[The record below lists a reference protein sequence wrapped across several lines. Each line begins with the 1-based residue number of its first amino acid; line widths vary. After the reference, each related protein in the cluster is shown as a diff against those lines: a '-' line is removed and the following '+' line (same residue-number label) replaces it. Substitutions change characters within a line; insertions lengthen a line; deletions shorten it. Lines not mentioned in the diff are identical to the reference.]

1 MSEIKEGNLAEI
13 KDLSVSFMTD
23 AGSIKAI
30 DKISFEIPRKKVI
43 GVVGESGSGKS
54 VTARSLIKLL
64 PETATTS
71 GAVYLSNRAGA
82 EELEVL
88 SLSGE
93 QLREMRGAEAAMVFQ
108 EPNSVLNP
116 VYTIGWQIEEGLRA
130 HGMKDKKERRAKAI
144 DILKKVGIPEA
155 ETRIDYYPHQFSGGQ
170 KQRIVIAM
178 ALVLNPGLILAD
190 EPTTALDVTVQAE
203 ILDLLRLARDEFDA
217 SVLIITHNMGVIA
230 DIADQVVVMYRG
242 HVVEQGDVESIFY
255 HPSHPYTQRLLAA
268 VPRIGQKLVVRD
280 VDGKPIDRTSDWHDE
295 PLAVE
300 AKGLTITY
308 PGHLMQPD
316 FVAVD
321 GIDFAIH
328 RSEVLGLVGES
339 GSGKSTTGRA
349 IAGLQKVSGG
359 SLNVLGV
366 EMNGVRE
373 RDFKP
378 KRADIGFVFQDP
390 GSSFNPLMTI
400 AENVAEPLIVHRKY
414 SSVAD
419 AKEYVGDLL
428 EMVQLPRAYMSRFPH
443 ELSGGQRQRASL
455 ARALALKPSLL
466 IADEPTS
473 ALDVLPVQEAAGGD
487 RFRLPVHHPRSG
499 RGGHARRPYHG
510 HAQGT
515 HRRARRRRRHHAA
528 AEQPV
533 HEETARLAA
542 GSRPARTAE
551 APRPPARAPG
561 RRKRGL
567 AASPSRITGSAPL
580 AGGHISTPRER
591 RMGGRGA
598 TSIGKELSVGF
609 RTAQVFEQYEGASH
623 DERSHHREGQGIRG
637 PRGGERPRRGSGDER
652 PCEQPFAASQ
662 FQRLH

>member
-1 MSEIKEGNLAEI
+1 MSDEQTNLAQV

-30 DKISFEIPRKKVI
+30 DKINFTIPRKTVV

-54 VTARSLIKLL
+54 VTARSIIKLL

-71 GAVYLSNRAGA
+71 GVIYLSNREGN
-82 EELEVL
+82 EQLDVL

-93 QLREMRGAEAAMVFQ
+93 DLRRMRGSEAAMVFQ

-130 HGMKDKKERRAKAI
+130 HGMKDKKELRAKFV
-144 DILKKVGIPEA
+144 DILKKVGIPDA

-203 ILDLLRLARDEFDA
+203 ILDLLRLARDEFGA

-230 DIADQVVVMYRG
+230 DIADEVVVMYRG
-242 HVVEQGDVESIFY
+242 HVVEQGSVEQIFY
-255 HPSHPYTQRLLAA
+255 SPKDDYTKRLLAA

-280 VDGKPIDRTSDWHDE
+280 EQGKVIERSKDWHDQ
-295 PLAVE
+295 PIAVE

-308 PGHLMQPD
+308 PGHLTQPD
-316 FVAVD
+316 FKAVN
-321 GIDFAIH
+321 GIDFTIR

-366 EMNGVRE
+366 EMNGVKE
-373 RDFKP
+373 RQFKP

-400 AENVAEPLIVHRKY
+400 AENVAEPLIVHKKY
-414 SSVAD
+414 SSVSD
-419 AKEYVGDLL
+419 ASDYVGDLL
-428 EMVQLPRAYMSRFPH
+428 EMVQLPRAYMNRFPH

-473 ALDVLPVQEAAGGD
+473 ALDVSVQAKVLELFKKLQAEIGFACLFITHDLAVVDMLADRIMVMHKGEIVEHGDADQVMNNPQNPYTQKLLASLPVPD
-487 RFRLPVHHPRSG
+487 
-499 RGGHARRPYHG
+499 
-510 HAQGT
+510 
-515 HRRARRRRRHHAA
+515 
-528 AEQPV
+528 
-533 HEETARLAA
+533 
-542 GSRPARTAE
+542 
-551 APRPPARAPG
+551 
-561 RRKRGL
+561 
-567 AASPSRITGSAPL
+567 
-580 AGGHISTPRER
+580 PREQR
-591 RMGGRGA
+591 EHRA
-598 TSIGKELSVGF
+598 QLHELL
-609 RTAQVFEQYEGASH
+609 AK
-623 DERSHHREGQGIRG
+623 GI
-637 PRGGERPRRGSGDER
+637 
-652 PCEQPFAASQ
+652 
-662 FQRLH
+662 

>member
-1 MSEIKEGNLAEI
+1 MSENNKNLADI

-23 AGSIKAI
+23 AGSIKAVE
-30 DKISFEIPRKKVI
+30 DVNFTIPRKTVV

-54 VTARSLIKLL
+54 VTARSIIKLL

-71 GAVYLSNRAGA
+71 GAVYLSKRDGSDS
-82 EELEVL
+82 LDVL

-93 QLREMRGAEAAMVFQ
+93 QLREVRGSEAAMVFQ

-130 HGMKDKKERRAKAI
+130 HGMKDKKELRAKAI
-144 DILKKVGIPEA
+144 NILKKVGIPDA
-155 ETRIDYYPHQFSGGQ
+155 ETRVDYYPHQFSGGQ

-242 HVVEQGDVESIFY
+242 HVVEQGDVEQIFY
-255 HPSHPYTQRLLAA
+255 HPKDDYTKRLLGA

-280 VDGKPIDRTSDWHDE
+280 REGKPIERKADWRE
-295 PLAVE
+295 QPIAVE
-300 AKGLTITY
+300 AKNLTITY

-316 FVAVD
+316 FKAVD
-321 GIDFAIH
+321 GANFTIH

-359 SLNVLGV
+359 SLNVLGI
-366 EMNGVRE
+366 EMNGVKE

-400 AENVAEPLIVHRKY
+400 AENVAEPLLVHHKY
-414 SSVAD
+414 GSVAD
-419 AKEYVGDLL
+419 AKNYVGDLL
-428 EMVQLPRAYMSRFPH
+428 EMVQLPRAYMNRFPH

-455 ARALALKPSLL
+455 ARGLALKPSLL

-473 ALDVLPVQEAAGGD
+473 ALDVSVQAKVLEMFKRLQAEIGFACLFITHDLAVVDMLADRIMVMHKGQIVEHGDADQIMQHPENPYTKKLLASLPVPDPREQQQNRAHLHELLAQEA
-487 RFRLPVHHPRSG
+487 
-499 RGGHARRPYHG
+499 
-510 HAQGT
+510 
-515 HRRARRRRRHHAA
+515 
-528 AEQPV
+528 
-533 HEETARLAA
+533 
-542 GSRPARTAE
+542 
-551 APRPPARAPG
+551 
-561 RRKRGL
+561 
-567 AASPSRITGSAPL
+567 
-580 AGGHISTPRER
+580 
-591 RMGGRGA
+591 
-598 TSIGKELSVGF
+598 
-609 RTAQVFEQYEGASH
+609 
-623 DERSHHREGQGIRG
+623 
-637 PRGGERPRRGSGDER
+637 
-652 PCEQPFAASQ
+652 
-662 FQRLH
+662 

>member
-1 MSEIKEGNLAEI
+1 MSDSTNVKDTSGNLAEI
-13 KDLSVSFMTD
+13 KNLSVSFMTD

-30 DKISFEIPRKKVI
+30 DKVNFTIPRKTVV

-54 VTARSLIKLL
+54 VTARSIIKLL

-71 GAVYLSNRAGA
+71 GAIYLSNRADS
-82 EELEVL
+82 ERLDVL

-93 QLREMRGAEAAMVFQ
+93 DLRRMRGSEAAMVFQ

-455 ARALALKPSLL
+455 ARALAL
-466 IADEPTS
+466 
-473 ALDVLPVQEAAGGD
+473 
-487 RFRLPVHHPRSG
+487 
-499 RGGHARRPYHG
+499 
-510 HAQGT
+510 
-515 HRRARRRRRHHAA
+515 
-528 AEQPV
+528 
-533 HEETARLAA
+533 
-542 GSRPARTAE
+542 
-551 APRPPARAPG
+551 
-561 RRKRGL
+561 
-567 AASPSRITGSAPL
+567 
-580 AGGHISTPRER
+580 
-591 RMGGRGA
+591 
-598 TSIGKELSVGF
+598 
-609 RTAQVFEQYEGASH
+609 
-623 DERSHHREGQGIRG
+623 
-637 PRGGERPRRGSGDER
+637 
-652 PCEQPFAASQ
+652 
-662 FQRLH
+662 

>member
-1 MSEIKEGNLAEI
+1 MVQETNGNLAEI

-23 AGSIKAI
+23 AGSIKAVDGI
-30 DKISFEIPRKKVI
+30 DFTIPRKKVV

-54 VTARSLIKLL
+54 VTARSIIKLL

-71 GAVYLSNRAGA
+71 GVVYLSKRDGSDR
-82 EELEVL
+82 LDVL

-93 QLREMRGAEAAMVFQ
+93 QLREVRGSEAAMVFQ

-130 HGMKDKKERRAKAI
+130 HGLTDKKELRAKAI
-144 DILKKVGIPEA
+144 DILTKVGIPDA
-155 ETRIDYYPHQFSGGQ
+155 ATRVDYYPHQFSGGQ

-230 DIADQVVVMYRG
+230 DIADEVVVMYRG
-242 HVVEQGDVESIFY
+242 HVVEQGSVEQIFY
-255 HPSHPYTQRLLAA
+255 HPEHDYTKRLLAA

-280 VDGKPIDRTSDWHDE
+280 RDGKPVERAVDWRE
-295 PLAVE
+295 QPVAVE
-300 AKGLTITY
+300 AKNLTITY

-316 FVAVD
+316 FKAVD
-321 GIDFAIH
+321 GVDFTIR

-400 AENVAEPLIVHRKY
+400 AENVAEPLLVHGKY
-414 SSVAD
+414 GSVAE
-419 AKEYVGDLL
+419 AKDYVGDLL
-428 EMVQLPRAYMSRFPH
+428 EMLQLPRAYMNRFPH

-455 ARALALKPSLL
+455 ARGLALKPALL

-473 ALDVLPVQEAAGGD
+473 ALDVSVQAKVLQLFKKLQAEIGFACLFITHDLAVVDMLADRIMVMHQGRIVEHGDADDIMQRPQNPYTRKLLASLPVPD
-487 RFRLPVHHPRSG
+487 
-499 RGGHARRPYHG
+499 
-510 HAQGT
+510 
-515 HRRARRRRRHHAA
+515 
-528 AEQPV
+528 
-533 HEETARLAA
+533 
-542 GSRPARTAE
+542 
-551 APRPPARAPG
+551 
-561 RRKRGL
+561 
-567 AASPSRITGSAPL
+567 
-580 AGGHISTPRER
+580 PREQR
-591 RMGGRGA
+591 AHRA
-598 TSIGKELSVGF
+598 ELHELL
-609 RTAQVFEQYEGASH
+609 A
-623 DERSHHREGQGIRG
+623 RE
-637 PRGGERPRRGSGDER
+637 S
-652 PCEQPFAASQ
+652 
-662 FQRLH
+662 

>member
-1 MSEIKEGNLAEI
+1 MSEQRQHNLADI

-23 AGSIKAI
+23 AGSIKAVENVN
-30 DKISFEIPRKKVI
+30 FTIPRKTVV

-54 VTARSLIKLL
+54 VTARSIIKLL

-71 GAVYLSNRAGA
+71 GAVYLSRRDGSDG
-82 EELEVL
+82 LDVL

-93 QLREMRGAEAAMVFQ
+93 QLRDMRGSEAAMVFQ

-130 HGMKDKKERRAKAI
+130 HGLKDRKKLRAKAV
-144 DILKKVGIPEA
+144 DILNKVGIPDA
-155 ETRIDYYPHQFSGGQ
+155 ETRVDYYPHQFSGGQ

-242 HVVEQGDVESIFY
+242 HVVEQGTVEQVFY
-255 HPSHPYTQRLLAA
+255 DPKDDYTKRLLGA
-268 VPRIGQKLVVRD
+268 VPRVGQKLVVRD
-280 VDGKPIDRTSDWHDE
+280 PDGRVIERKSDWRE
-295 PLAVE
+295 QPVAVE

-316 FVAVD
+316 FKAVD
-321 GIDFAIH
+321 GVDFTIH

-414 SSVAD
+414 GSVAEARD
-419 AKEYVGDLL
+419 YVGDLL
-428 EMVQLPRAYMSRFPH
+428 EMVQLPRAYMNRFPH

-455 ARALALKPSLL
+455 ARGLALKPSLL

-473 ALDVLPVQEAAGGD
+473 ALDVSVQAKVLELFKRLQAEIGFACLFITHDLAVVDMLADRVMVMHKGRIVEHGDADQIMRHPRNAYTQKLLASLPVPD
-487 RFRLPVHHPRSG
+487 
-499 RGGHARRPYHG
+499 
-510 HAQGT
+510 
-515 HRRARRRRRHHAA
+515 
-528 AEQPV
+528 
-533 HEETARLAA
+533 
-542 GSRPARTAE
+542 
-551 APRPPARAPG
+551 
-561 RRKRGL
+561 
-567 AASPSRITGSAPL
+567 
-580 AGGHISTPRER
+580 PRE
-591 RMGGRGA
+591 
-598 TSIGKELSVGF
+598 
-609 RTAQVFEQYEGASH
+609 
-623 DERSHHREGQGIRG
+623 
-637 PRGGERPRRGSGDER
+637 
-652 PCEQPFAASQ
+652 
-662 FQRLH
+662 QRLHRAHLHELLASVK

>member
-1 MSEIKEGNLAEI
+1 MSDSTNVKDMSGNLVEI
-13 KDLSVSFMTD
+13 ENLSVSFMTD

-30 DKISFEIPRKKVI
+30 DKVNFTIPRKTVV

-54 VTARSLIKLL
+54 VTARSIIKLL

-71 GAVYLSNRAGA
+71 GAIYLSNRADS
-82 EELEVL
+82 ERLDVL

-93 QLREMRGAEAAMVFQ
+93 DLRRMRGSEAAMVFQ

-116 VYTIGWQIEEGLRA
+116 VYTIGWQIEE
-130 HGMKDKKERRAKAI
+130 
-144 DILKKVGIPEA
+144 VGIPEA

-242 HVVEQGDVESIFY
+242 HVVEQGDVESVFY

-473 ALDVLPVQEAAGGD
+473 ALDVSVQAKVLELFKKLQVEIGFACLFITHDLAVVDMLADRIMVMHKGRIVEHGDADDIMQRPSNQYTKKLLASLPVPD
-487 RFRLPVHHPRSG
+487 PRE
-499 RGGHARRPYHG
+499 
-510 HAQGT
+510 QQK
-515 HRRARRRRRHHAA
+515 HRAHLHELLA
-528 AEQPV
+528 AEN
-533 HEETARLAA
+533 AA
-542 GSRPARTAE
+542 
-551 APRPPARAPG
+551 
-561 RRKRGL
+561 
-567 AASPSRITGSAPL
+567 
-580 AGGHISTPRER
+580 
-591 RMGGRGA
+591 
-598 TSIGKELSVGF
+598 
-609 RTAQVFEQYEGASH
+609 
-623 DERSHHREGQGIRG
+623 
-637 PRGGERPRRGSGDER
+637 
-652 PCEQPFAASQ
+652 
-662 FQRLH
+662 

>member
-1 MSEIKEGNLAEI
+1 MSEPNASSASPSTNLAEI
-13 KDLSVSFMTD
+13 KDLSVSFITD
-23 AGSIKAI
+23 AGSIKAV
-30 DKISFEIPRKKVI
+30 DGVSFTIPRGTVV

-54 VTARSLIKLL
+54 VTARSIIKLL

-71 GAVYLSNRAGA
+71 GAVMLSKRDGTG
-82 EELEVL
+82 ELDVL

-93 QLREMRGAEAAMVFQ
+93 DLQRMRGSEAAMVFQ

-130 HGMKDKKERRAKAI
+130 HGMKDKKQLRAKAI
-144 DILKKVGIPEA
+144 DILKKVGIPDA
-155 ETRIDYYPHQFSGGQ
+155 ETRVDYYPHQFSGGQ

-203 ILDLLRLARDEFDA
+203 ILDLLRLAKDEFDA

-230 DIADQVVVMYRG
+230 DLADQVVVMYRG
-242 HVVEQGDVESIFY
+242 HVVEQGDVEQVFY
-255 HPSHPYTQRLLAA
+255 HPNHDYTKRLLAS
-268 VPRIGQKLVVRD
+268 VPRIGQQLVVRD
-280 VDGKPIDRTSDWHDE
+280 LDGRVIEREDDWRDQPI
-295 PLAVE
+295 AVE

-321 GIDFAIH
+321 GIDFTIR

-359 SLNVLGV
+359 SLKVLGV
-366 EMNGVRE
+366 EMNGVKE

-400 AENVAEPLIVHRKY
+400 AQNVAEPLIVHGKY
-414 SSVAD
+414 RDVAE
-419 AKEYVGDLL
+419 AREYVGDLL
-428 EMVQLPRAYMSRFPH
+428 EMVQLPRVYMNRFPH

-473 ALDVLPVQEAAGGD
+473 ALDVSVQAKVLELFKRLQAEIGFACLFITHDLAVVDMLADRVMVMHKGRIVEHGDTEDIMQHPRDPYTRKLLASLPVPD
-487 RFRLPVHHPRSG
+487 PREQ
-499 RGGHARRPYHG
+499 RAHREQLHALL
-510 HAQGT
+510 AQG
-515 HRRARRRRRHHAA
+515 
-528 AEQPV
+528 
-533 HEETARLAA
+533 
-542 GSRPARTAE
+542 
-551 APRPPARAPG
+551 
-561 RRKRGL
+561 
-567 AASPSRITGSAPL
+567 
-580 AGGHISTPRER
+580 
-591 RMGGRGA
+591 
-598 TSIGKELSVGF
+598 
-609 RTAQVFEQYEGASH
+609 
-623 DERSHHREGQGIRG
+623 
-637 PRGGERPRRGSGDER
+637 
-652 PCEQPFAASQ
+652 
-662 FQRLH
+662 

>member
-1 MSEIKEGNLAEI
+1 MSDEQTNLAQV

-30 DKISFEIPRKKVI
+30 DKISFTIPRKTVV

-54 VTARSLIKLL
+54 VTARSIIKLL

-71 GAVYLSNRAGA
+71 GAIYLSNREGN
-82 EELEVL
+82 EQLDVL

-93 QLREMRGAEAAMVFQ
+93 DLRRMRGSEAAMVFQ

-130 HGMKDKKERRAKAI
+130 HGMKDKKELRAKSV
-144 DILKKVGIPEA
+144 DILKKVGIPDA

-203 ILDLLRLARDEFDA
+203 ILDLLRLARDEFGA

-230 DIADQVVVMYRG
+230 DIADEVVVMYRG
-242 HVVEQGDVESIFY
+242 HVVEQGSVEQIFY
-255 HPSHPYTQRLLAA
+255 SPKDDYTKRLLAA

-280 VDGKPIDRTSDWHDE
+280 EQGKVIERSKDWHDQ
-295 PLAVE
+295 PIAVE

-308 PGHLMQPD
+308 PGHLTQPD
-316 FVAVD
+316 FKAVN
-321 GIDFAIH
+321 GIDFTIH
-328 RSEVLGLVGES
+328 VPKCWDGRES

-366 EMNGVRE
+366 EMNGVKE
-373 RDFKP
+373 RQFKP

-400 AENVAEPLIVHRKY
+400 AENVAEPLIVHKKY
-414 SSVAD
+414 SSVSEASD
-419 AKEYVGDLL
+419 YVGDLL
-428 EMVQLPRAYMSRFPH
+428 EMVQLPRAYMNRFPH

-473 ALDVLPVQEAAGGD
+473 ALDVSVQAKVLELFKKLQAEIGFACLFITHDLAVVDMLADRIMVMHKGEIVEHGDADQVMNNPQNPYTQKLLASLPVPD
-487 RFRLPVHHPRSG
+487 
-499 RGGHARRPYHG
+499 
-510 HAQGT
+510 
-515 HRRARRRRRHHAA
+515 
-528 AEQPV
+528 
-533 HEETARLAA
+533 
-542 GSRPARTAE
+542 
-551 APRPPARAPG
+551 
-561 RRKRGL
+561 
-567 AASPSRITGSAPL
+567 
-580 AGGHISTPRER
+580 PREQR
-591 RMGGRGA
+591 KHRA
-598 TSIGKELSVGF
+598 QLHELL
-609 RTAQVFEQYEGASH
+609 AK
-623 DERSHHREGQGIRG
+623 GI
-637 PRGGERPRRGSGDER
+637 
-652 PCEQPFAASQ
+652 
-662 FQRLH
+662 

>member
-1 MSEIKEGNLAEI
+1 MSEIDNGNLAEI

-30 DKISFEIPRKKVI
+30 DGISFKIPRRKVI

-54 VTARSLIKLL
+54 VTARSIIKLL

-71 GAVYLSNRAGA
+71 GAVYLSKRDGSDS
-82 EELEVL
+82 LDVL

-93 QLREMRGAEAAMVFQ
+93 QLREVRGSEAAMVFQ

-130 HGMKDKKERRAKAI
+130 HGMKDKKELRAKAI
-144 DILKKVGIPEA
+144 DILKKVGIPDA
-155 ETRIDYYPHQFSGGQ
+155 ETRVDYYPHQFSGGQ

-230 DIADQVVVMYRG
+230 DIADEVVVMYRG
-242 HVVEQGDVESIFY
+242 HVVEQGGVEQIFY
-255 HPSHPYTQRLLAA
+255 SPQDDYTKRLLGA
-268 VPRIGQKLVVRD
+268 VPRIGQKLIVRD
-280 VDGKPIDRTSDWHDE
+280 GNGKVIEREKDWRE
-295 PLAVE
+295 QPVAVE

-316 FVAVD
+316 FKAVD
-321 GIDFAIH
+321 GIDFTIH

-359 SLNVLGV
+359 SLNVLGI
-366 EMNGVRE
+366 EMNGVKE

-400 AENVAEPLIVHRKY
+400 AENVAEPLIVHGKY

-419 AKEYVGDLL
+419 ARHYVGDLL
-428 EMVQLPRAYMSRFPH
+428 EMVQLPRAYMNRFPH

-473 ALDVLPVQEAAGGD
+473 ALDVSVQAKVLELFKKLQVEIGFACLFITHDLAVVDMLADRIMVMHKGKIVEHGDADQIMQHPQNPYTQKLLASLPVPD
-487 RFRLPVHHPRSG
+487 
-499 RGGHARRPYHG
+499 
-510 HAQGT
+510 
-515 HRRARRRRRHHAA
+515 
-528 AEQPV
+528 
-533 HEETARLAA
+533 
-542 GSRPARTAE
+542 
-551 APRPPARAPG
+551 
-561 RRKRGL
+561 
-567 AASPSRITGSAPL
+567 
-580 AGGHISTPRER
+580 PREQ
-591 RMGGRGA
+591 RGHREHLH
-598 TSIGKELSVGF
+598 ELL
-609 RTAQVFEQYEGASH
+609 TAQQ
-623 DERSHHREGQGIRG
+623 
-637 PRGGERPRRGSGDER
+637 
-652 PCEQPFAASQ
+652 
-662 FQRLH
+662 

>member
-1 MSEIKEGNLAEI
+1 MSIVSEQRQHNLADI

-23 AGSIKAI
+23 AGSIKAVENVN
-30 DKISFEIPRKKVI
+30 FTIPRKTVV

-54 VTARSLIKLL
+54 VTARSIIKLL

-71 GAVYLSNRAGA
+71 GAVYLSRRDGSDG
-82 EELEVL
+82 LDML

-93 QLREMRGAEAAMVFQ
+93 QLRDMRGSEAAMVFQ

-130 HGMKDKKERRAKAI
+130 HGLKDRKKLRAKAV
-144 DILKKVGIPEA
+144 DILNKVGIPDA
-155 ETRIDYYPHQFSGGQ
+155 ETRVDYYPHQFSGGQ

-242 HVVEQGDVESIFY
+242 HVVEQGTVEQVFY
-255 HPSHPYTQRLLAA
+255 DPKNDYTKRLLGA
-268 VPRIGQKLVVRD
+268 VPRVGQKLVVRD
-280 VDGKPIDRTSDWHDE
+280 SDGRVIERRSDWRE
-295 PLAVE
+295 QPVAVE

-316 FVAVD
+316 FKAVD
-321 GIDFAIH
+321 GVDFTIH

-373 RDFKP
+373 RDFKS

-414 SSVAD
+414 GSVAEARD
-419 AKEYVGDLL
+419 YVGDLL
-428 EMVQLPRAYMSRFPH
+428 EMVQLPRAYMNRFPH

-455 ARALALKPSLL
+455 ARGLALKPSLL

-473 ALDVLPVQEAAGGD
+473 ALDVSVQAKVLELFKRLQAEIGFACLFITHDLAVVDMLADRVMVMHKGQIVEHGDADQIMRHPRNAYTQKLLASLPVPD
-487 RFRLPVHHPRSG
+487 
-499 RGGHARRPYHG
+499 
-510 HAQGT
+510 
-515 HRRARRRRRHHAA
+515 
-528 AEQPV
+528 
-533 HEETARLAA
+533 
-542 GSRPARTAE
+542 
-551 APRPPARAPG
+551 
-561 RRKRGL
+561 
-567 AASPSRITGSAPL
+567 
-580 AGGHISTPRER
+580 PRE
-591 RMGGRGA
+591 
-598 TSIGKELSVGF
+598 
-609 RTAQVFEQYEGASH
+609 
-623 DERSHHREGQGIRG
+623 
-637 PRGGERPRRGSGDER
+637 
-652 PCEQPFAASQ
+652 
-662 FQRLH
+662 QRLHRAHLHELLASGK

>member
-1 MSEIKEGNLAEI
+1 MSEPNASSASPSTNLAEI
-13 KDLSVSFMTD
+13 KDLSVSFITD
-23 AGSIKAI
+23 AGSIKAV
-30 DKISFEIPRKKVI
+30 DGVSFTIPRGTVV

-54 VTARSLIKLL
+54 VTARSIIKLL

-71 GAVYLSNRAGA
+71 GAVMLSKRDGTG
-82 EELEVL
+82 ELDVL

-93 QLREMRGAEAAMVFQ
+93 DLQRMRGSEAAMVFQ

-130 HGMKDKKERRAKAI
+130 HGMKDKKQLRAKAI
-144 DILKKVGIPEA
+144 DILKKVGIPDA
-155 ETRIDYYPHQFSGGQ
+155 ETRVDYYPHQFSGGQ

-203 ILDLLRLARDEFDA
+203 ILDLLRLAKDEFGA

-230 DIADQVVVMYRG
+230 DLADQVVVMYRG
-242 HVVEQGDVESIFY
+242 HVVEQGDVEQVFY
-255 HPSHPYTQRLLAA
+255 HPNHDYTKRLLAS
-268 VPRIGQKLVVRD
+268 VPRIGQQLVVRD
-280 VDGKPIDRTSDWHDE
+280 LDGRVIEREDDWRDQPI
-295 PLAVE
+295 AVE

-321 GIDFAIH
+321 GIDFTIR

-359 SLNVLGV
+359 SLKVLGV
-366 EMNGVRE
+366 EMNGVKE

-400 AENVAEPLIVHRKY
+400 AQNVAEPLIVHGKY
-414 SSVAD
+414 RDVAE
-419 AKEYVGDLL
+419 AREYVGDLL
-428 EMVQLPRAYMSRFPH
+428 EMVQLPRVYMNRFPH

-473 ALDVLPVQEAAGGD
+473 ALDVSVQAKVLELFKRLQAEIGFACLFITHDLAVVDMLADRVMVMHKGRIVEHGDTEDIMQHPRDPYTRKLLASLPVPD
-487 RFRLPVHHPRSG
+487 PREQ
-499 RGGHARRPYHG
+499 RAHREQLHALL
-510 HAQGT
+510 AQG
-515 HRRARRRRRHHAA
+515 
-528 AEQPV
+528 
-533 HEETARLAA
+533 
-542 GSRPARTAE
+542 
-551 APRPPARAPG
+551 
-561 RRKRGL
+561 
-567 AASPSRITGSAPL
+567 
-580 AGGHISTPRER
+580 
-591 RMGGRGA
+591 
-598 TSIGKELSVGF
+598 
-609 RTAQVFEQYEGASH
+609 
-623 DERSHHREGQGIRG
+623 
-637 PRGGERPRRGSGDER
+637 
-652 PCEQPFAASQ
+652 
-662 FQRLH
+662 

>member
-1 MSEIKEGNLAEI
+1 MSIMSEQRQHNLADI

-23 AGSIKAI
+23 AGSIKAVENVN
-30 DKISFEIPRKKVI
+30 FTIPRKTVV

-54 VTARSLIKLL
+54 VTARSIIKLL

-71 GAVYLSNRAGA
+71 GAVYLSRRDGSDG
-82 EELEVL
+82 LDVL

-93 QLREMRGAEAAMVFQ
+93 QLRDMRGSEAAMVFQ

-130 HGMKDKKERRAKAI
+130 HGLKDRKKLRAKAV
-144 DILKKVGIPEA
+144 DILNKVGIPDA
-155 ETRIDYYPHQFSGGQ
+155 ETRVDYYPHQFSGGQ

-242 HVVEQGDVESIFY
+242 HVVEQGTVEQVFY
-255 HPSHPYTQRLLAA
+255 DPKNDYTKRLLGA
-268 VPRIGQKLVVRD
+268 VPRVGQKLVVRD
-280 VDGKPIDRTSDWHDE
+280 LDGRVIERRFDWRE
-295 PLAVE
+295 QPVAVE

-316 FVAVD
+316 FKAVD
-321 GIDFAIH
+321 GVDFTIH

-414 SSVAD
+414 GSVAEARD
-419 AKEYVGDLL
+419 YVGDLL
-428 EMVQLPRAYMSRFPH
+428 EMVQLPRAYMNRFPH

-455 ARALALKPSLL
+455 ARGLALKPSLL

-473 ALDVLPVQEAAGGD
+473 ALDVSVQAKVLELFKRLQAEIGFACLFITHDLAVVDMLADRVMVMHKGRIVEHGDADQIMRHPRNAYTQKLLASLPVPD
-487 RFRLPVHHPRSG
+487 
-499 RGGHARRPYHG
+499 
-510 HAQGT
+510 
-515 HRRARRRRRHHAA
+515 
-528 AEQPV
+528 
-533 HEETARLAA
+533 
-542 GSRPARTAE
+542 
-551 APRPPARAPG
+551 
-561 RRKRGL
+561 
-567 AASPSRITGSAPL
+567 
-580 AGGHISTPRER
+580 PRE
-591 RMGGRGA
+591 
-598 TSIGKELSVGF
+598 
-609 RTAQVFEQYEGASH
+609 
-623 DERSHHREGQGIRG
+623 
-637 PRGGERPRRGSGDER
+637 
-652 PCEQPFAASQ
+652 
-662 FQRLH
+662 QRLHRAHLHELLASGK

>member
-1 MSEIKEGNLAEI
+1 MSEPNASSASPSTNLAEI
-13 KDLSVSFMTD
+13 KDLSVSFITD
-23 AGSIKAI
+23 AGFIKAV
-30 DKISFEIPRKKVI
+30 DGVSFTIPRGTVV

-54 VTARSLIKLL
+54 VTARSIIKLL

-71 GAVYLSNRAGA
+71 GAVMLSKRDGTG
-82 EELEVL
+82 ELDVL

-93 QLREMRGAEAAMVFQ
+93 DLQRMRGSEAAMVFQ

-130 HGMKDKKERRAKAI
+130 HGMKDKKQLRAKAV
-144 DILKKVGIPEA
+144 DILKKVGIPDA
-155 ETRIDYYPHQFSGGQ
+155 ETRVDYYPHQFSGGQ

-203 ILDLLRLARDEFDA
+203 ILDLLRLAKDEFGA
-217 SVLIITHNMGVIA
+217 SVLIITHNMGVVA
-230 DIADQVVVMYRG
+230 DLADQVVVMYRG
-242 HVVEQGDVESIFY
+242 HVVEQGDVEQVFY
-255 HPSHPYTQRLLAA
+255 HPNHPYTERLLAS
-268 VPRIGQKLVVRD
+268 VPRIGQQLVVRD
-280 VDGKPIDRTSDWHDE
+280 LDGRVIEREDDWRDQPI
-295 PLAVE
+295 AVE

-321 GIDFAIH
+321 GIDFTIR

-359 SLNVLGV
+359 SLKVLGV

-400 AENVAEPLIVHRKY
+400 AQNVAEPLIVHGKY
-414 SSVAD
+414 RDVAE
-419 AKEYVGDLL
+419 AREYVGDLL
-428 EMVQLPRAYMSRFPH
+428 EMVQLPRVYMNRFPH

-473 ALDVLPVQEAAGGD
+473 ALDVSVQAKVLELFKRLQAEIGFACLFITHDLAVVDMLADRVMVMHKGRIVEHGDTEDIMQHPQDPYTRKLLASLPVPD
-487 RFRLPVHHPRSG
+487 PREQ
-499 RGGHARRPYHG
+499 RAHREQLHALL
-510 HAQGT
+510 AQG
-515 HRRARRRRRHHAA
+515 
-528 AEQPV
+528 
-533 HEETARLAA
+533 
-542 GSRPARTAE
+542 
-551 APRPPARAPG
+551 
-561 RRKRGL
+561 
-567 AASPSRITGSAPL
+567 
-580 AGGHISTPRER
+580 
-591 RMGGRGA
+591 
-598 TSIGKELSVGF
+598 
-609 RTAQVFEQYEGASH
+609 
-623 DERSHHREGQGIRG
+623 
-637 PRGGERPRRGSGDER
+637 
-652 PCEQPFAASQ
+652 
-662 FQRLH
+662 

>member
-1 MSEIKEGNLAEI
+1 MSEPNASSASPSTNLAEI
-13 KDLSVSFMTD
+13 KDLSVSFITD
-23 AGSIKAI
+23 AGSIKAV
-30 DKISFEIPRKKVI
+30 DGVSFTIPRGTVV

-54 VTARSLIKLL
+54 VTARSIIKLL

-71 GAVYLSNRAGA
+71 GAVMLSKRDGTG
-82 EELEVL
+82 ELDVL

-93 QLREMRGAEAAMVFQ
+93 DLQRMRGSEAAMVFQ

-130 HGMKDKKERRAKAI
+130 HGMKDKKQLRAKAV
-144 DILKKVGIPEA
+144 DILKKVGIPDA
-155 ETRIDYYPHQFSGGQ
+155 ETRVDYYPHQFSGGQ

-203 ILDLLRLARDEFDA
+203 ILDLLRLAKDEFGA

-230 DIADQVVVMYRG
+230 DLADQVVVMYRG
-242 HVVEQGDVESIFY
+242 HVVEQGDVEQVFY
-255 HPSHPYTQRLLAA
+255 HPNHPYTKRLLAS
-268 VPRIGQKLVVRD
+268 VPRIGQQLVVRD
-280 VDGKPIDRTSDWHDE
+280 LDGRVIERDGDWRDQPI
-295 PLAVE
+295 AVE

-321 GIDFAIH
+321 GIDFTIR

-359 SLNVLGV
+359 SLKVLGV
-366 EMNGVRE
+366 EMNGVKE

-400 AENVAEPLIVHRKY
+400 AQNVAEPLIVHGKY
-414 SSVAD
+414 RDVAE
-419 AKEYVGDLL
+419 AREYVGDLL
-428 EMVQLPRAYMSRFPH
+428 EMVQLPRVYMNRFPH

-473 ALDVLPVQEAAGGD
+473 ALDVSVQAKVLELFKRLQAEIGFACLFITHDLAVVDMLADRVMVMHKGRIVEHGDTEDIMQHPQDPYTRKLLASLPVPD
-487 RFRLPVHHPRSG
+487 PREQ
-499 RGGHARRPYHG
+499 RAHREQLHALL
-510 HAQGT
+510 AQG
-515 HRRARRRRRHHAA
+515 
-528 AEQPV
+528 
-533 HEETARLAA
+533 
-542 GSRPARTAE
+542 
-551 APRPPARAPG
+551 
-561 RRKRGL
+561 
-567 AASPSRITGSAPL
+567 
-580 AGGHISTPRER
+580 
-591 RMGGRGA
+591 
-598 TSIGKELSVGF
+598 
-609 RTAQVFEQYEGASH
+609 
-623 DERSHHREGQGIRG
+623 
-637 PRGGERPRRGSGDER
+637 
-652 PCEQPFAASQ
+652 
-662 FQRLH
+662 

>member
-1 MSEIKEGNLAEI
+1 MSEPNASSASPSTNLAEI
-13 KDLSVSFMTD
+13 KDLSVSFITD
-23 AGSIKAI
+23 AGSIKAV
-30 DKISFEIPRKKVI
+30 DGVSFTIPRGTVV

-54 VTARSLIKLL
+54 VTARSIIKLL

-71 GAVYLSNRAGA
+71 GAVMLSKRDGTG
-82 EELEVL
+82 ELDVL

-93 QLREMRGAEAAMVFQ
+93 DLQRMRGSEAAMVFQ

-116 VYTIGWQIEEGLRA
+116 VYTIGWPIEEGLRA
-130 HGMKDKKERRAKAI
+130 HGMKDKKELRAKAI
-144 DILKKVGIPEA
+144 DILKKVGIPDA
-155 ETRIDYYPHQFSGGQ
+155 ETRVDYYPHQFSGGQ

-203 ILDLLRLARDEFDA
+203 ILDLLRLAKDEFGA

-230 DIADQVVVMYRG
+230 DLADQVVVMYRG
-242 HVVEQGDVESIFY
+242 HVVEQGDVEQVFY
-255 HPSHPYTQRLLAA
+255 HPNHDYTKRLLAS
-268 VPRIGQKLVVRD
+268 VPRIGQQLVVRD
-280 VDGKPIDRTSDWHDE
+280 LDGRVIEREDDWRDQPI
-295 PLAVE
+295 AVE

-321 GIDFAIH
+321 GIDFTIR

-359 SLNVLGV
+359 SLKVLGV
-366 EMNGVRE
+366 EMNGVKE

-400 AENVAEPLIVHRKY
+400 AQNVAEPLIVHGKY
-414 SSVAD
+414 RDVAE
-419 AKEYVGDLL
+419 AREYVGDLL
-428 EMVQLPRAYMSRFPH
+428 EMVQLPRVYMNRFPH

-473 ALDVLPVQEAAGGD
+473 ALDVSVQAKVLELFKRLQAEIGFACLFITHDLAVVDMLADRVMVMHKGRIVEHGDTEDIMQHPQDPYTRKLLASLPVPD
-487 RFRLPVHHPRSG
+487 PREQ
-499 RGGHARRPYHG
+499 RAHREQLHALL
-510 HAQGT
+510 AQG
-515 HRRARRRRRHHAA
+515 
-528 AEQPV
+528 
-533 HEETARLAA
+533 
-542 GSRPARTAE
+542 
-551 APRPPARAPG
+551 
-561 RRKRGL
+561 
-567 AASPSRITGSAPL
+567 
-580 AGGHISTPRER
+580 
-591 RMGGRGA
+591 
-598 TSIGKELSVGF
+598 
-609 RTAQVFEQYEGASH
+609 
-623 DERSHHREGQGIRG
+623 
-637 PRGGERPRRGSGDER
+637 
-652 PCEQPFAASQ
+652 
-662 FQRLH
+662 

>member
-1 MSEIKEGNLAEI
+1 MSEPNASSASPSTNLAEI
-13 KDLSVSFMTD
+13 KDLSVSFITD
-23 AGSIKAI
+23 AGSIKAV
-30 DKISFEIPRKKVI
+30 DGVSFTIPRGTVV

-54 VTARSLIKLL
+54 VTARSIIKLL

-71 GAVYLSNRAGA
+71 GAVMLSKRDGTG
-82 EELEVL
+82 ELDVL

-93 QLREMRGAEAAMVFQ
+93 DLQRMRGSEAAMVFQ

-130 HGMKDKKERRAKAI
+130 HGMKDKKQLRAKAI
-144 DILKKVGIPEA
+144 DILKKVGIPDA
-155 ETRIDYYPHQFSGGQ
+155 ETRVDYYPHQFSGGQ

-203 ILDLLRLARDEFDA
+203 ILDLLRLAKDEFDA

-230 DIADQVVVMYRG
+230 DLADQVVVMYRG
-242 HVVEQGDVESIFY
+242 HVVEQGDVEQVFY
-255 HPSHPYTQRLLAA
+255 HPNHDYTKRLLAS
-268 VPRIGQKLVVRD
+268 VPRIGQQLVVRD
-280 VDGKPIDRTSDWHDE
+280 LDGRVIEREDDWRDQPI
-295 PLAVE
+295 AVE

-321 GIDFAIH
+321 GIDFTIR

-359 SLNVLGV
+359 SLKVLGV
-366 EMNGVRE
+366 EMNGVKE

-400 AENVAEPLIVHRKY
+400 AQNVAEPLIVHGKY
-414 SSVAD
+414 RDVAE
-419 AKEYVGDLL
+419 AREYVGDLL
-428 EMVQLPRAYMSRFPH
+428 EMVQLPRVYMNRFPH

-473 ALDVLPVQEAAGGD
+473 ALDVSVQAKVLELFKRLQAEIGFACLFITHDLAVVDMLADRVMVMHKGRIVEHGDTEDIMQHPQDPYTRKLLASLPVPD
-487 RFRLPVHHPRSG
+487 PREQ
-499 RGGHARRPYHG
+499 RAHREQLHALL
-510 HAQGT
+510 AQG
-515 HRRARRRRRHHAA
+515 
-528 AEQPV
+528 
-533 HEETARLAA
+533 
-542 GSRPARTAE
+542 
-551 APRPPARAPG
+551 
-561 RRKRGL
+561 
-567 AASPSRITGSAPL
+567 
-580 AGGHISTPRER
+580 
-591 RMGGRGA
+591 
-598 TSIGKELSVGF
+598 
-609 RTAQVFEQYEGASH
+609 
-623 DERSHHREGQGIRG
+623 
-637 PRGGERPRRGSGDER
+637 
-652 PCEQPFAASQ
+652 
-662 FQRLH
+662 

>member
-1 MSEIKEGNLAEI
+1 MSEPNASSASPSTNLAEI
-13 KDLSVSFMTD
+13 KDLSVSFITD
-23 AGSIKAI
+23 AGSIKAV
-30 DKISFEIPRKKVI
+30 DGVSFTIPRGTVV

-54 VTARSLIKLL
+54 VTARSIIKLL

-71 GAVYLSNRAGA
+71 GAVMLSKRDGTG
-82 EELEVL
+82 ELDVL

-93 QLREMRGAEAAMVFQ
+93 DLQRMRGSEAAMVFQ

-130 HGMKDKKERRAKAI
+130 HGMKDKKQLRAKAV
-144 DILKKVGIPEA
+144 DILKKVGIPDA
-155 ETRIDYYPHQFSGGQ
+155 ETRVDYYPHQFSGGQ

-203 ILDLLRLARDEFDA
+203 ILDLLRLAKDEFGA

-230 DIADQVVVMYRG
+230 DLADQVVVMYRG
-242 HVVEQGDVESIFY
+242 HVVEQGDVEQVFY
-255 HPSHPYTQRLLAA
+255 HPNHDYTKRLLAS
-268 VPRIGQKLVVRD
+268 VPRIGQQLVVRD
-280 VDGKPIDRTSDWHDE
+280 LDGRVIEREDDWREQPI
-295 PLAVE
+295 AVE

-321 GIDFAIH
+321 GIDFTIR

-359 SLNVLGV
+359 SLKVLGV
-366 EMNGVRE
+366 EMNGVKE

-400 AENVAEPLIVHRKY
+400 AQNVAEPLIVHGKY
-414 SSVAD
+414 RDVAE
-419 AKEYVGDLL
+419 AREYVGDLL
-428 EMVQLPRAYMSRFPH
+428 EMVQLPRVYMNRFPH

-473 ALDVLPVQEAAGGD
+473 ALDVSVQAKVLELFKRLQAEIGFACLFITHDLAVVDMLADRVMVMHKGRIVEHGDTEDIMQHPQDPYTRKLLASLPVPD
-487 RFRLPVHHPRSG
+487 PREQ
-499 RGGHARRPYHG
+499 RAHREQLHALL
-510 HAQGT
+510 AQG
-515 HRRARRRRRHHAA
+515 
-528 AEQPV
+528 
-533 HEETARLAA
+533 
-542 GSRPARTAE
+542 
-551 APRPPARAPG
+551 
-561 RRKRGL
+561 
-567 AASPSRITGSAPL
+567 
-580 AGGHISTPRER
+580 
-591 RMGGRGA
+591 
-598 TSIGKELSVGF
+598 
-609 RTAQVFEQYEGASH
+609 
-623 DERSHHREGQGIRG
+623 
-637 PRGGERPRRGSGDER
+637 
-652 PCEQPFAASQ
+652 
-662 FQRLH
+662 